1 MANQTASHENQEL
14 RFQRR
19 CEQRQTRL
27 SRTPFETHTH
37 MYGLLCFRR
46 CSNMNKKPINA
57 SKISENP
64 KHTNSYQRIKYEGNS
79 FVEESL

>member
-1 MANQTASHENQEL
+1 MANQTESHENQHGFAF
-14 RFQRR
+14 RDDVSKDKR
-19 CEQRQTRL
+19 C
-27 SRTPFETHTH
+27 F
-37 MYGLLCFRR
+37 GLLCFRR

-64 KHTNSYQRIKYEGNS
+64 IHTNSYQRIKYEGNS